1 MIGIIKSDL
10 ATGKRKYVS
19 WRQLEVADHD
29 RLWIIVI
36 DGKADTDHGDVQTYT
51 DHGDR

>member
-10 ATGKRKYVS
+10 ATGKIKFGS

-29 RLWIIVI
+29 RLWIIVT
-36 DGKADTDHGDVQTYT
+36 DGKEDTDHGDVQTNT